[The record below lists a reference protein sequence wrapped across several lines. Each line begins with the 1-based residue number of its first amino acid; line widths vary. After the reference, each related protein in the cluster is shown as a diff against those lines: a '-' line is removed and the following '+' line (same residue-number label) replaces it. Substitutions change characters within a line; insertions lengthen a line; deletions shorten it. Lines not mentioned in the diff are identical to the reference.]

1 MLNIGLS
8 AAEKKAYHALLQ
20 SSHTLTI
27 WITIMD
33 LDHNERTSVS
43 ARLMDG
49 QVTFDADAAV
59 TRSLSLDLLDPN
71 GALHLDSR
79 SPNDGAMFA
88 DRMLRVT
95 YSIVNPSRTVRYSCP
110 IFTGPITKLD
120 RNGAMI
126 TVEAQGKES
135 LGLATP
141 WQTKT
146 YKKGYRV
153 TEAVRG
159 ILEDVIGENKL
170 DIPSLAN
177 KLPRNTSVGTTFDK
191 DGNRVVSKSPW
202 EVAKKLASSIGYQL
216 FYNGYGI
223 ATMRK
228 KPTSACFTFQ
238 GGKGG
243 ALKSTP
249 TVGFSLDRVINAVE
263 VFGKK
268 PEKEEGKTT
277 KKQPH
282 ARLVAPRSH
291 PLSPWSLGRSGGPRY
306 LPIVIED
313 DVFWTDAEAMERAK
327 EELAYGL
334 LSSYALAYDALVI
347 PHLEELDV
355 VRLNSEKFSNNHLM
369 RQFAVPLTSGG
380 TMTVGYARNVKV
392 NRSRL
397 KQIQRARRRAA
408 R

>member
-1 MLNIGLS
+1 MLNFGLS

-20 SSHTLTI
+20 SSHTIAI
-27 WITIMD
+27 WVTIMD

-43 ARLMDG
+43 KWLMDG
-49 QVTFDADAAV
+49 QITVDTDAAV
-59 TRSLSLDLLDPN
+59 TRSLSLDLLDPY
-71 GALHLDSR
+71 GALHLDSK
-79 SPNDGAMFA
+79 SPSDGAMFA
-88 DRMLRVT
+88 DRMLRVI
-95 YSIVNPSRTVRYSCP
+95 YSIVNPTRTKRYSCP

-120 RNGAMI
+120 RNGVMI

-153 TEAVRG
+153 TAAIQD
-159 ILEDVIGENKL
+159 ILEDIIGENKL
-170 DIPSLAN
+170 DIPSLTN
-177 KLPRNTSVGTTFDK
+177 KLPRNVSVGTTFDK
-191 DGNRVVSKSPW
+191 EGNRTVSKSPW

-216 FYNGYGI
+216 FYNGWGI

-228 KPTSACFTFQ
+228 KQTSPCFTFE
-238 GGKGG
+238 GESGG
-243 ALKSTP
+243 ALKSVP
-249 TVGFSLDRVINAVE
+249 TVGFNLDRVVNAVE

-282 ARLVAPRSH
+282 ARIVAPRSH

-306 LPIVIED
+306 LPMVIED

-327 EELAYGL
+327 DELAYGL

-369 RQFAVPLTSGG
+369 KQFAIPLTSAG

-392 NRSRL
+392 NRARL
-397 KQIQRARRRAA
+397 KQMQRARRRAA